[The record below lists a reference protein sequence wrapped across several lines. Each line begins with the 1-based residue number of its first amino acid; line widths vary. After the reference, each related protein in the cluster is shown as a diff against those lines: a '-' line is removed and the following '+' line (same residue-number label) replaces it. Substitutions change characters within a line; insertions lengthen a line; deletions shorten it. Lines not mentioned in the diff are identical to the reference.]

1 MTSTSIDLPG
11 PPNSAA
17 SGARARVQAFGGFLT
32 AMVIPNVGAFIAWGL
47 ITALFIPTGWL
58 PNEDFAQLVDPM
70 ITYLL
75 PLLLAFTGG
84 RLVHGQ
90 RGGVIGALGAV
101 GVIVGADIPMFL
113 GAMIMGPLSA
123 WLLKKLDRL
132 LEGRV
137 RAGFEML
144 VNTFSLG
151 LLGLALCLTAF
162 RGVGPLISQINEWM
176 LSAISALVETGFLPL
191 LSVLNEPAKVLFLNN
206 VIDQGMYY
214 PLGMQETA
222 DAGQSIFFMVASNPG
237 PGLGLLAA
245 FFAFSRS
252 RAIRNSTPGAMV
264 IHFLGGI
271 HEIYFPY
278 VLMKPVTI
286 LAMIAGGASGIVTFT
301 LFDVGL
307 VAGPSPGSI
316 VSYLLL
322 TPRGNFLGV
331 IAGVVIAAAVSFLVT
346 ALILKIE
353 QRRGNQSDDA
363 EQELAE
369 AQARSSSMKA
379 EGKAVLAAALEDRP
393 DRARSIVFSCDAG
406 MGSSAMGA
414 SVFRDRLAKAA
425 VTGVDVGHSAIENV
439 PDHADLVVVHANLA
453 DRLRRARPDAEI
465 VTISNYL
472 SDPALDELLAALTTP
487 TEEPSRAI

>member
-1 MTSTSIDLPG
+1 MTSTSTDLPG
-11 PPNSAA
+11 APEA
-17 SGARARVQAFGGFLT
+17 GATGIRARVQAFGGFLT

-58 PNEDFAQLVDPM
+58 PDEGFAQLVDPM

-90 RGGVIGALGAV
+90 RGGVIGVLGTI

-123 WLLKKLDRL
+123 WLLKQVDRR

-144 VNTFSLG
+144 VGTFSLG
-151 LLGLALCLTAF
+151 LLGLGLCLVSF
-162 RGVGPLISQINEWM
+162 RAVGPLISQVNEWM
-176 LSAISALVETGFLPL
+176 LSAISSLVATGFLPL
-191 LSVLNEPAKVLFLNN
+191 LSLVNEPAKVLFLNN

-222 DAGQSIFFMVASNPG
+222 EAGKSIFFMVASNPG
-237 PGLGLLAA
+237 PGLGLLVA
-245 FFAFSRS
+245 FFVFSRS
-252 RAIRNSTPGAMV
+252 RVIRNSAPGAMV
-264 IHFLGGI
+264 IHFVGGI

-286 LAMIAGGASGIVTFT
+286 LAMIAGAASGIVTFT

-322 TPRGNFLGV
+322 TPRGDVLGV
-331 IAGVVIAAAVSFLVT
+331 LAGVVVAAAVSFLVT
-346 ALILKIE
+346 ALILTIE
-353 QRRGNQSDDA
+353 RRRGGTEGA
-363 EQELAE
+363 EQELAA
-369 AQARSSSMKA
+369 AQERSSAMKA
-379 EGKAVLAAALEDRP
+379 EGRAVLATALEDHPRRP
-393 DRARSIVFSCDAG
+393 RSVVFACDAG

-414 SVFRDRLAKAA
+414 SVFRDRLAKAGVTDVA
-425 VTGVDVGHSAIENV
+425 VTHAAIENV
-439 PDHADLVVVHANLA
+439 PPGTDLVVVHANLA
-453 DRLRRARPDAEI
+453 DRMRRARPGTEI

-472 SDPALDELLAALTTP
+472 ADPALGELLTALTA
-487 TEEPSRAI
+487 TEEPTRAR